1 MCNGPHPIW
10 LDEHGER
17 VPTRPCHVP
26 NCTREWPV
34 YRKRIQHLIMG
45 GWKPTQP
52 MLDVNWCGHSQQVI
66 PWPDA
71 DGYWSLVPIVEAVAR

>member
-1 MCNGPHPIW
+1 MVPPIW
-10 LDEHGER
+10 LDEHGQR

-26 NCTREWPV
+26 NCTREWPQ
-34 YRKRIQHLIMG
+34 YRKRLQHLIMA
-45 GWKPTQP
+45 GWKPMKP